1 VLDGLDNVPAALK
14 GSVVAIGNFDGCHR
28 GHQHVFAK
36 VRDLAA
42 RLQKPA
48 LVITFEPHP
57 RDLFAP
63 RPFLYRLTEAHAKQ
77 RLVEALG
84 FDGIAIIPFDKPFA
98 SIEAGDF
105 IKDLLVKKL
114 GVSAVVVGSDF
125 QFGKARAGTAEFLEA
140 AGKVHGFHVEI
151 LDLLEEEKEEIS
163 STRIRNALGSGD
175 LDLANMLLGYHWI
188 VEGNVIEGDR
198 RGRDLGY
205 PTANFELPANCGLAQ
220 GVYAVRAKADGGV
233 YSGVASYGKPMFSE
247 NAPPFEA
254 HLFDFDRD
262 IYGKHV
268 SVALMA
274 YLRPQQTFDDIDALI
289 KAMDRDARGARSAVV
304 DAIPLSTLDEK
315 LGYIDHA

>member
-1 VLDGLDNVPAALK
+1 MVPAALK
-14 GSVVAIGNFDGCHR
+14 GCVLAIGNFDGCHR
-28 GHQHVFAK
+28 GHQLVFDT
-36 VRDLAA
+36 VRKIAA
-42 RLQKPA
+42 AQGKPA
-48 LVITFEPHP
+48 LVMTFEPHP

-63 RPFLYRLTEAHAKQ
+63 QPHLFRLSGARAKA
-77 RLVEALG
+77 RLIEALG
-84 FDGIAIIPFDKPFA
+84 FDGLVVMPFDRPFA
-98 SIEAGDF
+98 AIEAGDF
-105 IKDLLVKKL
+105 VDTFLVKKL
-114 GVSAVVVGSDF
+114 GVSTVVVGADF
-125 QFGKARAGTAEFLEA
+125 QFGKARAGTSEFLAA
-140 AGKVHGFHVEI
+140 AGKVHGFHVEV
-151 LDLLEEEKEEIS
+151 LDLLVEEKEEIS
-163 STRIRNALGSGD
+163 STRIRNALASGD
-175 LDLANMLLGYHWI
+175 LDLANMLLGHHWI